1 MGDTP
6 RGGGS
11 DMQVALI
18 SGDDSMKRLC
28 REALATLPARP
39 WNLSAV
45 TPGEPVPAADL
56 YIWDWEPRTTLPRLS
71 GEMAS
76 GAHLLAI
83 NREEARNVL
92 DALPFHFVT
101 LVLKPI
107 NPDALRTCLEQ
118 AGNHY
123 DSPAGGDAGGW
134 DRCIKTATQF
144 STACSTTT
152 LRLQEYDQD
161 RMNFLARAVHDFRTP
176 LTAVN
181 GYCGMMLS
189 GQLGP
194 LTLAQQ
200 EVLGRTL
207 HSIRR
212 LGRLATALFQWSS
225 GVRVGLR
232 PQIQEADIEE
242 CCRQAFH
249 EIRPLANEKSIA
261 VEMDLQAPEQ
271 PLRFDPAQVEQL
283 LVNLLENSCK
293 FTPRGGYIKV
303 RGASDFWE
311 RRAAAV
317 PQNGI
322 SIERRRASSRRANA
336 YRIEVSDNGMGVRPE
351 HLQTIFQEYTSYG
364 GGSDRS
370 GSGLGLAIC
379 KRILAEHGGQIFAES
394 GSKGVT
400 FICMLPFS
408 EPAPGGPSD
417 AESSGIHLVAG
428 NGGNGQGV
436 RHDKTILIVEDE
448 ADARNYFEMV
458 VRCLGYSIEIAENGE
473 EALACL
479 EGNRGISLVLLD
491 LRMPRRDGL
500 ETLREMRSTGRHQPV
515 IMLSGAATTTN
526 VVQAIKSGATDF
538 LAKPISHED
547 LRAAIQRV
555 LQRWAAGGGR
565 CRARAGG
572 AASPKAGWGT
582 TCRRLCGGWRLR
594 MCPC

>member
-1 MGDTP
+1 
-6 RGGGS
+6 
-11 DMQVALI
+11 MQVALI
-18 SGDDSMKRLC
+18 SRDDSMRRLC
-28 REALATLPARP
+28 REALATFPDRR

-45 TPGEPVPAADL
+45 TPDEPAPAADL
-56 YIWDWEPRTTLPRLS
+56 YIWDWQPTTTLPRLS

-76 GAHLLAI
+76 RAHMLAI
-83 NREEARNVL
+83 DRAEARNAL

-101 LVLKPI
+101 LLLKPI

-123 DSPAGGDAGGW
+123 DSPAAALHQ
-134 DRCIKTATQF
+134 DRDTILDCLLE
-144 STACSTTT
+144 TT
-152 LRLQEYDQD
+152 LRLQEYDRD

-194 LTLAQQ
+194 LTLEQQ

-232 PQIQEADIEE
+232 PQIREADIEE

-249 EIRPLANEKSIA
+249 EIQPLANEKNIA

-271 PLRFDPAQVEQL
+271 PLHFDRAQVEQL

-317 PQNGI
+317 SQNGI
-322 SIERRRASSRRANA
+322 SIERRKKSSRRANA

-364 GGSDRS
+364 GGSDRA

-379 KRILAEHGGQIFAES
+379 KRILAEHGGQILAES
-394 GSKGVT
+394 GSKGVG

-408 EPAPGGPSD
+408 EPAPGGVSN
-417 AESSGIHLVAG
+417 AESSGIYLVA
-428 NGGNGQGV
+428 
-436 RHDKTILIVEDE
+436 
-448 ADARNYFEMV
+448 
-458 VRCLGYSIEIAENGE
+458 
-473 EALACL
+473 
-479 EGNRGISLVLLD
+479 
-491 LRMPRRDGL
+491 
-500 ETLREMRSTGRHQPV
+500 ETV
-515 IMLSGAATTTN
+515 
-526 VVQAIKSGATDF
+526 
-538 LAKPISHED
+538 
-547 LRAAIQRV
+547 
-555 LQRWAAGGGR
+555 GGR
-565 CRARAGG
+565 A
-572 AASPKAGWGT
+572 
-582 TCRRLCGGWRLR
+582 
-594 MCPC
+594 